1 MALAAGAATRRHTA
15 GTDARSGFP
24 ACERSQSATDAH
36 KLAARVFCGRFRR
49 RRTRGPAGRRF
60 YIHARQ
66 PAGVRRAAKRAPI
79 LSAHLFRQP
88 LCCSAAA
95 DGARG
100 STQGS
105 SPAAGRLRRDCA
117 ARFPARSPIRSFS
130 SGDEIT
136 PRLSAKDLRRKR
148 NWRARRAL
156 VSHHHAPE
164 RTTIRR
170 RRVPSEETGQLACA
184 IRNGC

>member
-1 MALAAGAATRRHTA
+1 MRTSWRPASSAVGFAAEGQEARQVVAFIFTHGNLPASVERQKGRRYSAPIFFASLYAVLPPPMAR
-15 GTDARSGFP
+15 
-24 ACERSQSATDAH
+24 
-36 KLAARVFCGRFRR
+36 AARPRD
-49 RRTRGPAGRRF
+49 
-60 YIHARQ
+60 Q
-66 PAGVRRAAKRAPI
+66 VRPPDA
-79 LSAHLFRQP
+79 F
-88 LCCSAAA
+88 
-95 DGARG
+95 
-100 STQGS
+100 
-105 SPAAGRLRRDCA
+105 RRDCA